1 MSFNVDQLNNIT
13 SVFTTDVRV
22 LLKDLPLNEKLSVK
36 SLKIINN
43 RFGRTVLL
51 HLDVGVVFLPKR
63 LSAAFSD
70 EDVVEISTGGKTLE
84 IMRTEDES
92 EEEEEEEEGE
102 EDKNR
107 EGFEENNINMSV
119 DCDLSDVSEHKFD
132 TLGNNINNQ
141 IISDMEETETL
152 LKTAMNLHYHDRSD
166 IINKATQLVQEYS
179 NDEQTNHKYD
189 ELLKAL
195 HHLMVDLPPTIL
207 LFYLTTVPFPNVEE
221 GKTRSTFLDLM
232 KKSRVFLLE
241 SINIV
246 LNEYINNSIPPL
258 IGFNDFESNSESD
271 NKVESESEYDNSY
284 QPTTL
289 DLNTTDLLENT
300 ANQTPTKLCKTLLE
314 ISSEYVI
321 SNLHNLYEIYQN
333 KNDLAWKKLSNNEYV
348 GENQDTCYRTI
359 KDINNKTHLLRMI
372 DNGYVPV
379 EILFEQFGESQVF
392 LKTLP
397 LENKIADCDKSIG
410 EIHSDVSVL
419 GRTVELI
426 ESDVKEMAREM
437 QNLEVKCS
445 KVKKINEVN
454 KIDKATECLEGDAR
468 IWAECYMQR
477 WQNFEEFKEDFS
489 RQFWSQDQQER
500 IRASI
505 YEPRIY
511 NRRNGNFSQHIWYW
525 VDKTQ
530 HLEPPIPEKILVNAL
545 CKHFSYET
553 ETALIAS
560 RVTSVEELLEVLKG
574 LENRNDGRQHRQ
586 GEVVGRRN
594 EERRDRD
601 GYRVHHV
608 NRYQRGRAN
617 RGFPLSRGPYR
628 AATPSPTRQEEEP
641 SEN

>member
-1 MSFNVDQLNNIT
+1 M
-13 SVFTTDVRV
+13 
-22 LLKDLPLNEKLSVK
+22 LLRTGKLKPYRKLKPKMDNLSENEENK
-36 SLKIINN
+36 
-43 RFGRTVLL
+43 
-51 HLDVGVVFLPKR
+51 
-63 LSAAFSD
+63 
-70 EDVVEISTGGKTLE
+70 
-84 IMRTEDES
+84 
-92 EEEEEEEEGE
+92 GE
-102 EDKNR
+102 ENASTEVLDLAIILKAIKN
-107 EGFEENNINMSV
+107 
-119 DCDLSDVSEHKFD
+119 
-132 TLGNNINNQ
+132 
-141 IISDMEETETL
+141 TETN
-152 LKTAMNLHYHDRSD
+152 MNQ
-166 IINKATQLVQEYS
+166 KF
-179 NDEQTNHKYD
+179 D
-189 ELLKAL
+189 ELLRNEMLGIIDTNTNNQNKKIK
-195 HHLMVDLPPTIL
+195 DLECRTQN
-207 LFYLTTVPFPNVEE
+207 YVY
-221 GKTRSTFLDLM
+221 
-232 KKSRVFLLE
+232 SRV
-241 SINIV
+241 V
-246 LNEYINNSIPPL
+246 
-258 IGFNDFESNSESD
+258 
-271 NKVESESEYDNSY
+271 
-284 QPTTL
+284 
-289 DLNTTDLLENT
+289 
-300 ANQTPTKLCKTLLE
+300 
-314 ISSEYVI
+314 
-321 SNLHNLYEIYQN
+321 
-333 KNDLAWKKLSNNEYV
+333 
-348 GENQDTCYRTI
+348 
-359 KDINNKTHLLRMI
+359 
-372 DNGYVPV
+372 
-379 EILFEQFGESQVF
+379 
-392 LKTLP
+392 P

-445 KVKKINEVN
+445 KVKVDQVPINTNIPIVVQPADEKPKFDPSKRSGHPVKFLRKLENYLKKINEAN
-454 KIDKATECLEGDAR
+454 KIDKAIECLEGDAR

-545 CKHFSYET
+545 CKHFSYEI
-553 ETALIAS
+553 ETALIAA

-617 RGFPLSRGPYR
+617 RGFPLRRGPYR